1 MRATRTKGNEKMALD
16 AFVKG
21 LIDQMAASP
30 MPKLWEVPAIQ
41 GREMYRMMAS
51 ALEPPAVSIGKIEN
65 ITMPGPAGQIRLR
78 VYTPVAD
85 GGAALPAIVYFH
97 GGGWVIGDLD
107 THDALCR
114 NLANECAARV
124 ISVDYR
130 LAPEHRFPAAVDDCY
145 AAVKWVEQN
154 AASIGVD
161 ANRIAVAG
169 DSAGGNLA
177 AVMCLLAKQKGGP
190 QIVYQLL
197 IYPVT
202 QWKAE
207 TGSMNSFAEG
217 YFLEKKT
224 MHWFFD
230 QYAAGHDP
238 NDWRLS
244 PLAAQDLSGLP
255 RAYVVTAGFDPL
267 RDEGKAYADKLNRAG
282 GAAVHIDYPGMVH
295 GFFNMSA
302 VVPTAKSAI
311 ADAAKSLRAVFG
323 N

>member
-1 MRATRTKGNEKMALD
+1 MLD
-16 AFVKG
+16 AIVKG
-21 LIDQMAASP
+21 LMDQMAANP
-30 MPKLWEVPAIQ
+30 MPKLWEVPPAQ

-51 ALEPPAVSIGKIEN
+51 TLEPPGLAIGKIDN
-65 ITMPGPAGQIRLR
+65 IAMPGPGGEIKLR
-78 VYTPVAD
+78 VYTPVG
-85 GGAALPAIVYFH
+85 GGAVLPGLVYFH

-114 NLANECAARV
+114 TLANETGARV
-124 ISVDYR
+124 IAVDYR
-130 LAPEHRFPAAVDDCY
+130 LAPEHKFPAAADDCY
-145 AAVKWVEQN
+145 AAVKWVETN
-154 AASIGVD
+154 AATLGVD
-161 ANRIAVAG
+161 PNRIAVAG
-169 DSAGGNLA
+169 DSAGGNLS
-177 AVMCLLAKQKGGP
+177 AVVSLMAKQKSGP
-190 QIVYQLL
+190 RIVYQLL

-202 QWKAE
+202 QFKAE

-224 MHWFFD
+224 MSWFFD
-230 QYAAGHDP
+230 QYAPGADP

-244 PLAAQDLSGLP
+244 PLAATDLAGLP

-282 GAAVHIDYPGMVH
+282 VAAVYVDYPGMVH

-302 VVPTAKSAI
+302 VIPTARSAI
-311 ADAAKSLRAVFG
+311 TDAAKALRQAFG

>member
-1 MRATRTKGNEKMALD
+1 MALD

-21 LIDQMAASP
+21 LLDQMASTPA
-30 MPKLWEVPAIQ
+30 PKLWEMPASQ
-41 GREMYRMMAS
+41 GREMFRMMVS
-51 ALEPPAVSIGKIEN
+51 AMEPPAVSIGKIEN
-65 ITMPGPAGQIRLR
+65 ITMPGPGGPLKLR
-78 VYTPVAD
+78 IYTPVAD
-85 GGAALPAIVYFH
+85 GGAALPAIVFFH

-114 NLANECAARV
+114 VLANEAGARV
-124 ISVDYR
+124 IAVDYR
-130 LAPEHRFPAAVDDCY
+130 LAPEHKFPGAVDDCF
-145 AAVKWVEQN
+145 AAVKWIEQN
-154 AASIGVD
+154 ASELGVD

-169 DSAGGNLA
+169 DSAGGNLS
-177 AVMCLLAKQKGGP
+177 AVVCLMAKQKGGP

-202 QWKAE
+202 QWKAP
-207 TGSMNSFAEG
+207 TGSMDSFAEG
-217 YFLEKKT
+217 YFLEKKG

-230 QYAAGHDP
+230 QYAAGADP

-255 RAYVVTAGFDPL
+255 RAYVITAGFDPL

-282 GAAVHIDYPGMVH
+282 VAAVYIDYPGMVH

-302 VVPTAKSAI
+302 VIPTAKSAI
-311 ADAAKSLRAVFG
+311 ADAAKALRTAFG

>member
-1 MRATRTKGNEKMALD
+1 MALD

-21 LIDQMAASP
+21 LMDQMAASP
-30 MPKLWEVPAIQ
+30 MPKLWEVPAPQ

-65 ITMPGPAGQIRLR
+65 ITMPGPAGPLRLR

-85 GGAALPAIVYFH
+85 GGAALPTLVYFH

-114 NLANECAARV
+114 NLTNETGARV
-124 ISVDYR
+124 IAVDYR
-130 LAPEHRFPAAVDDCY
+130 LAPEHRFPGAVDDCF
-145 AAVKWVEQN
+145 AAVKWIEQN
-154 AASIGVD
+154 AASLGVD
-161 ANRIAVAG
+161 ANRMAVAG

-177 AVMCLLAKQKGGP
+177 AVVCMLARQKGGP
-190 QIVYQLL
+190 RIVYQLL

-207 TGSMNSFAEG
+207 TGSMSSFAEG
-217 YFLEKKT
+217 YFLEKKA

-230 QYAAGHDP
+230 QYAAGADP

-282 GAAVHIDYPGMVH
+282 VAAVHVDYPGMVH

-302 VVPTAKSAI
+302 VVPTAKTAI
-311 ADAAKSLRAVFG
+311 ADAAKALRAAFG

>member
-1 MRATRTKGNEKMALD
+1 MALD

-21 LIDQMAASP
+21 LIDQMAANP

-51 ALEPPAVSIGKIEN
+51 ALEPPAVAIGKIEN
-65 ITMPGPAGQIRLR
+65 TTMPGPGGPLKLR
-78 VYTPVAD
+78 IYTPVAQS
-85 GGAALPAIVYFH
+85 GSALPALIYFH

-114 NLANECAARV
+114 TLANETGARV
-124 ISVDYR
+124 VSVDYR
-130 LAPEHRFPAAVDDCY
+130 LAPEHKFPAAADDCY

-154 AASIGVD
+154 ASSLGVD

-169 DSAGGNLA
+169 DSAGGNLS
-177 AVMCLLAKQKGGP
+177 AVVCLMAKQKGGP
-190 QIVYQLL
+190 RIVYQLL

-202 QWKAE
+202 QWKAD
-207 TGSMNSFAEG
+207 TGSMNAFAEG
-217 YFLEKKT
+217 YFLEKRT
-224 MHWFFD
+224 MHWFFE
-230 QYAAGHDP
+230 QYAAGKDA

-244 PLAAQDLSGLP
+244 PLAAPDVSGLP

-282 GAAVHIDYPGMVH
+282 VAAVYVDYPGMVH
-295 GFFNMSA
+295 GFFNMQA
-302 VVPTAKSAI
+302 AIPTAKAAI
-311 ADAAKSLRAVFG
+311 SDAAKALRQAFG